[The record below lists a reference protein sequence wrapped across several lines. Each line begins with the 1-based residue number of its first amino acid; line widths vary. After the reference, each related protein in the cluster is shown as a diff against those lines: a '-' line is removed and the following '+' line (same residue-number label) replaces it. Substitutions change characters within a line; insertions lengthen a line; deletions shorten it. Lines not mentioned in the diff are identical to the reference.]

1 MLDRVTRCWAQ
12 RMEKPCCET
21 SAPRITTS
29 AKDGP
34 LQKRLKAIRRE
45 YQEQVA
51 AEAVVAASTPRIY
64 GSLNPKMMSSNSNLR
79 ICATAGLTFAGHDP
93 SLFRR
98 QDPARIGEAPMIDA
112 DSVRRATMLLQ
123 RAQQLTAAAHRAANR
138 SYLLSLAET
147 YRTAAEELA
156 PGTPD
161 PATELFSTSGVKPT
175 Q

>member
-1 MLDRVTRCWAQ
+1 MLGAAHGEALLRNQ
-12 RMEKPCCET
+12 RTENYNLSQGRTATKTVEGHPH
-21 SAPRITTS
+21 
-29 AKDGP
+29 
-34 LQKRLKAIRRE
+34 
-45 YQEQVA
+45 QEQVA

-147 YRTAAEELA
+147 YRTAADELA